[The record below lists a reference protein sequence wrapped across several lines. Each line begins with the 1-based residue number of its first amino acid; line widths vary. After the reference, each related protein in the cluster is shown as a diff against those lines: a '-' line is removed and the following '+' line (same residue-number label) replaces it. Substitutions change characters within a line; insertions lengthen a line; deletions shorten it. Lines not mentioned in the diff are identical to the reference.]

1 MSDAIKVYIAGRYK
15 KLQELAVEREKF
27 LEAGIEVT
35 SSWLDNKEEGMSFED
50 IAVLDLQD
58 VHAADVLVVYTE
70 PYGTAVPGGGRHV
83 ETGYALGLGMEVIVV
98 GPLENVFHWHPRV
111 RSFPCTEYAVRYLQ
125 NRLVNEEGETYLVAA

>member
-1 MSDAIKVYIAGRYK
+1 MKVYIAGRYK
-15 KLQELAVEREKF
+15 LLKELAVEREKF

-58 VHAADVLVVYTE
+58 VHAADVLVLYTE

-98 GPLENVFHWHPRV
+98 GPLENIFHWHPRV
-111 RSFPCTEYAVRYLQ
+111 RSFPCTEYAVRYL
-125 NRLVNEEGETYLVAA
+125 RVKEVAEEIDYHDAA